1 MAFADVLG
9 HDRVKDLL
17 SRGLRE
23 KRLAHSLLFCGP
35 DGVGKKRLA
44 LAAARALLCERQ
56 DGESCG
62 SCSPCR
68 RALRG
73 LHPDVSLVQPA
84 TANIKIDQIRDVV
97 RDVVARPFEARARAF
112 VIDDAHAMT
121 EEASNALLKS
131 LEEPPPTSHVFLV
144 SSSPQ
149 SLLPTIRSR
158 CQTLRMGPLP
168 LALLEQHLRD
178 ARGLPPEEARLRA
191 LLSAGSLGAAL
202 AFESDA
208 YRALRDELLAL
219 LERIERMSPVDRL
232 EAAEKLNELDDCE
245 LAMTALRSLLRDVAA
260 LASGSEALLNVDV
273 VDRLRA
279 LAHAGIGRRA
289 VELGGAVGQVRE
301 DLQASLNTLL
311 SMDVLLDRLA
321 G

>member
-1 MAFADVLG
+1 VAFADVLG

-23 KRLAHSLLFCGP
+23 RRLAHALLFSGP

-44 LAAARALLCERQ
+44 LAAARALLCEGQ
-56 DGESCG
+56 DGDACG
-62 SCSPCR
+62 SCSACR
-68 RALRG
+68 RAERG
-73 LHPDVSLVQPA
+73 LHPDVTLVQPV

-97 RDVVARPFEARARAF
+97 REVAARPFEARARAF

-144 SSSPQ
+144 SASPQ

-158 CQTLRMGPLP
+158 CQNLRMGPLP
-168 LALLEQHLRD
+168 LALLEQHLRE
-178 ARGLPPEEARLRA
+178 ARGLSPTEARLRA

-208 YRALRDELLAL
+208 YRALRDELLRL
-219 LERIERMSPVDRL
+219 LEAIERMSPMDRL

-260 LASGSEALLNVDV
+260 VAAGSEALLNVDV
-273 VDRLRA
+273 VERLRA
-279 LAHAGIGRRA
+279 LAKTGVGRRA
-289 VELGGAVGQVRE
+289 VELGVAVGQVRE